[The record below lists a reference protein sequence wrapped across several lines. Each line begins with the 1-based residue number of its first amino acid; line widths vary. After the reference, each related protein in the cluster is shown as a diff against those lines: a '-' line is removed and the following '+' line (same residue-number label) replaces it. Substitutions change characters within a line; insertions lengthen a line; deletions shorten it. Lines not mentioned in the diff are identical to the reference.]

1 MLLNVINVFILFLF
15 IFIIFWS
22 AFPPQIIQVQPQ
34 VIEVLAGETSILF
47 CNASRQSTLSPSTTM
62 EILWLRGSNEI
73 ISTTSDIIIAGYQT
87 STTDLV
93 RTSSLTFTRVRTSQ
107 ARTYTCVVNMTIPG
121 VVVDHQVA
129 RNVNLIVQCE
139 LSCIKV

>member
-1 MLLNVINVFILFLF
+1 MCAISVLYFIYLFNLF
-15 IFIIFWS
+15 ICIFS

-87 STTDLV
+87 NTTDLV
-93 RTSSLTFTRVRTSQ
+93 ITSSLTFTRVRTSQ
-107 ARTYTCVVNMTIPG
+107 AGTYTCVVNMTIPG
-121 VVVDHQVA
+121 VVVDHQVS
-129 RNVNLIVQCE
+129 RSVTLNVQCE
-139 LSCIKV
+139 

>member
-1 MLLNVINVFILFLF
+1 MCLLLLLFFLF
-15 IFIIFWS
+15 VFLS

-47 CNASRQSTLSPSTTM
+47 CNASRQSTLSPSTTI

-121 VVVDHQVA
+121 VVVDHQVS
-129 RNVNLIVQCE
+129 RSVTLNVHSE
-139 LSCIKV
+139 LSRIKL

>member
-1 MLLNVINVFILFLF
+1 M
-15 IFIIFWS
+15 S

-34 VIEVLAGETSILF
+34 VIDVLAGETSILF

-73 ISTTSDIIIAGYQT
+73 ISTTSNIIIAGYQT

-93 RTSSLTFTRVRTSQ
+93 LTSSLTFTRVRTSQ
-107 ARTYTCVVNMTIPG
+107 AGTYTCVVNMTIPG
-121 VVVDHQVA
+121 VVVDHQVS
-129 RNVNLIVQCE
+129 RSVTLTVQCE

>member
-1 MLLNVINVFILFLF
+1 MLLNVINVFIVVVVFVVVVF
-15 IFIIFWS
+15 ILS
-22 AFPPQIIQVQPQ
+22 AFPRQIIQVQPQ
-34 VIEVLAGETSILF
+34 FIEVLAGETSILF

-62 EILWLRGSNEI
+62 EIFWLRDRDEI

-93 RTSSLTFTRVRTSQ
+93 ITSSLTFTRVRPSQ
-107 ARTYTCVVNMTIPG
+107 AGTYTCVVNMTIPG

-129 RNVNLIVQCE
+129 RSVTLNVQRE
-139 LSCIKV
+139 

>member
-1 MLLNVINVFILFLF
+1 MLLMCLFYFLF
-15 IFIIFWS
+15 IIIIFWS

-47 CNASRQSTLSPSTTM
+47 CNASRQSTLSSSTTM

-87 STTDLV
+87 STTDPV
-93 RTSSLTFTRVRTSQ
+93 ITSSLTFTRVRTSQ

>member
-1 MLLNVINVFILFLF
+1 MHF
-15 IFIIFWS
+15 S
-22 AFPPQIIQVQPQ
+22 AFPPQIIQAQPQ
-34 VIEVLAGETSILF
+34 VIEVLAGETSIFF

-62 EILWLRGSNEI
+62 EIFWLRDRDEI

-93 RTSSLTFTRVRTSQ
+93 ITSSLTFTRVRPSQ
-107 ARTYTCVVNMTIPG
+107 AGTYTCVVNMTIPG

-129 RNVNLIVQCE
+129 RSVTLNVQRE
-139 LSCIKV
+139 